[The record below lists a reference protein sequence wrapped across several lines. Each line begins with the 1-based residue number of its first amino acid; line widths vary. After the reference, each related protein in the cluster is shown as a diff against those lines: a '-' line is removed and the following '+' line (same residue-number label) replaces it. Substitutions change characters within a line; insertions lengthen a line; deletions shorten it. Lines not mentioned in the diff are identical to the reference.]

1 MTNERSTGTS
11 SKLATLLKMM
21 GLVKPLSGF
30 MALAVVSGT
39 LAYLAVQ
46 FIPVLGGYAIL
57 DGLGL
62 DVPIPSAT
70 ISLSSASTTLLRL
83 SFWHLSVTAYSGRS
97 EDSARPGWKAGIR
110 ENWYL

>member
-70 ISLSSASTTLLRL
+70 IWIILPLLALLRAVL
-83 SFWHLSVTAYSGRS
+83 RFTEQRLNHF
-97 EDSARPGWKAGIR
+97 I
-110 ENWYL
+110 

>member
-46 FIPVLGGYAIL
+46 FIPVLGRRVRDPGRTGTGRADPVGNHL
-57 DGLGL
+57 DH
-62 DVPIPSAT
+62 PAT
-70 ISLSSASTTLLRL
+70 
-83 SFWHLSVTAYSGRS
+83 VGTAPRG
-97 EDSARPGWKAGIR
+97 AA
-110 ENWYL
+110 LH